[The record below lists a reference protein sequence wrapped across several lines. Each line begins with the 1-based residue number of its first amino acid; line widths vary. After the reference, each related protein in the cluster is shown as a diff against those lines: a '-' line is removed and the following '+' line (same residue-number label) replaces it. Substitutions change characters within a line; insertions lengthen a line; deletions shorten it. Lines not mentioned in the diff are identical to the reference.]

1 MKINLTRSIRDLA
14 FFDFYTPF
22 WFFKM
27 VNFSKPKK
35 SWSRN
40 LKLKIFKDTVF
51 LKIKNWA
58 LKLFDL
64 KLMFHQF
71 HSRLQSPMVN
81 FSLLKTDIELVV

>member
-51 LKIKNWA
+51 SKIKNWA
-58 LKLFDL
+58 QKLFDL
-64 KLMFHQF
+64 NGCFISFILDCNPLWLI
-71 HSRLQSPMVN
+71 SVY
-81 FSLLKTDIELVV
+81 